1 MRRCVILLWILA
13 VLTVPVLALDV
24 LEEERQILNVDTLTD
39 GLPDDAQDALRTY
52 SPAARTDPGEAIL
65 AIIKWASGLSVSTVR
80 EAVQTA
86 SLLLTAALV
95 CQLVRQSV
103 PDDRLHIQAM
113 TGALAITLLFAT
125 NMKSMLGL
133 AASVL
138 DEMEAYSKLLLP
150 VMCGAAAASGS
161 LTGAGSLYM
170 ASSLFFSLL
179 TSLVR
184 SLLVPL
190 VYAFIGLAA
199 AECALPGGKLA
210 SVRRLVGWCITVLL
224 KGVICVHGVSVPDGS
239 AVRQQRRCGNKRGKI
254 YAVCR
259 DPGRRRYC
267 VRCVRG
273 RAAKREAAARDSR
286 DLRHSGGARAG
297 AGPVFQDHDLLSD
310 HEADGGD
317 RRLRGREGARR
328 PDRRAEQRYG
338 LRARHD
344 RERCADAP
352 VQHVLLYEGG
362 IRMME
367 VVRGY
372 LLRLTAG
379 AFLSAGLLALIPK
392 GTSKKAAAVLCGL
405 VMLLLAL
412 TPLAQLDYDALSEAI
427 SRLELEK
434 EEARTGIEIR
444 NQELVARIISG
455 RVQAYILDK
464 AASLGLTVTV
474 ELEME
479 TRAATPYPKAVT
491 IHGEATPAQKQQ
503 LQQYLEQT
511 FAIPVQRQV
520 WTP

>member
-65 AIIKWASGLSVSTVR
+65 AIIKWASGLSVSTLR

-86 SLLLTAALV
+86 SLLLTAVLV

-224 KGVICVHGVSVPDGS
+224 KGVMYVFTAYLSLTGLLSGS
-239 AVRQQRRCGNKRGKI
+239 SDDAAIN
-254 YAVCR
+254 
-259 DPGRRRYC
+259 
-267 VRCVRG
+267 
-273 RAAKREAAARDSR
+273 AAKSTLSAAIPVVGGIASDASEAVLQSAKLLRATAGTFGILAVLALVLIPFFRITICYLTMKLTAAI
-286 DLRHSGGARAG
+286 AG
-297 AGPVFQDHDLLSD
+297 FA
-310 HEADGGD
+310 A
-317 RRLRGREGARR
+317 GARR

-412 TPLAQLDYDALSEAI
+412 TPLARLDYDALSEAI

-491 IHGEATPAQKQQ
+491 IHGEATPVQKQQ

>member
-65 AIIKWASGLSVSTVR
+65 AIIKWASGLSVSTLR

-95 CQLVRQSV
+95 CQLVSQSV
-103 PDDRLHIQAM
+103 PDDQLHIQAM

-224 KGVICVHGVSVPDGS
+224 KGVMYVFTAYLSLTGLLSGS
-239 AVRQQRRCGNKRGKI
+239 SDDAAIN
-254 YAVCR
+254 
-259 DPGRRRYC
+259 
-267 VRCVRG
+267 
-273 RAAKREAAARDSR
+273 AAKS
-286 DLRHSGGARAG
+286 
-297 AGPVFQDHDLLSD
+297 
-310 HEADGGD
+310 
-317 RRLRGREGARR
+317 
-328 PDRRAEQRYG
+328 
-338 LRARHD
+338 
-344 RERCADAP
+344 
-352 VQHVLLYEGG
+352 
-362 IRMME
+362 
-367 VVRGY
+367 
-372 LLRLTAG
+372 T
-379 AFLSAGLLALIPK
+379 LSA
-392 GTSKKAAAVLCGL
+392 
-405 VMLLLAL
+405 
-412 TPLAQLDYDALSEAI
+412 
-427 SRLELEK
+427 
-434 EEARTGIEIR
+434 
-444 NQELVARIISG
+444 
-455 RVQAYILDK
+455 
-464 AASLGLTVTV
+464 
-474 ELEME
+474 
-479 TRAATPYPKAVT
+479 
-491 IHGEATPAQKQQ
+491 
-503 LQQYLEQT
+503 
-511 FAIPVQRQV
+511 AIPVVGGIASDASEAVLQSAKLLRATAGTFGILAVLALVLVPFFRITICYLTMKLTAAIAGFAAGKEHAALIDAQSSAMGYV
-520 WTP
+520 LGMTGSAALMLLFSTCCCMKVASG